1 MINQLV
7 ILLTN
12 IVPTVTLSLLLL
24 LIFKINY
31 LTQSSIKM
39 KKTKILVFGLISAL
53 TILSCNQKETDF
65 IDPLITNRDTTVNPS
80 DDFFMYANGG
90 WFKRNPIPAS
100 ERSNGIFRTIGD
112 TINSQIKQICEK
124 SAAMTDAKKGSN
136 EQKIGDFYASGM
148 DTLSIEKLGLSP
160 LKSDIQKIKNISDV
174 PSLLN
179 TIAYLHTIGGNPA
192 FSAYVGQDDKNSD
205 KYAIFLSQGGL
216 GMGNRDYYFNTDK
229 ETVHIRNEYVKHL
242 EAISE
247 LIGYSDE
254 VAKKNAQIIMK
265 METELAQNS
274 RKLEALRDPIKNYNK
289 MSISELN
296 KTTPNIDW
304 KVVTSAMGLKNVDT
318 VIVGQPEFY
327 VSLNKMIKSYSLED
341 WKAYLEWDLVDSY
354 ASYLNKSIEK
364 QNFYFFST
372 VMSGVK
378 EQKPRWKRIVEQTD
392 GALGELIGQIYVKE
406 YLPKG
411 SKEKLL
417 EIGNN
422 IRDVYAER
430 IKNLD
435 WMSEA
440 TKKKALN
447 KLSKI
452 VMKVGYP
459 DKWKDMSSVEINR
472 DTYLANIMATN
483 KWAIND
489 MISKYGKPVDRTEW
503 GMYPQTY
510 NAYYNP
516 SNNEICVPACN
527 ILVPGFEGRMPD
539 DAVLYGIIGGSTFG
553 HEITHGFDDQ
563 GSQYDEKGN
572 LNNWWTA
579 EDLKKFQSKTK
590 LIVEQYSKYE
600 ALPGKFVNGDATQGE
615 NIADLGGV
623 VMGFEAFKKT
633 AQYKNKEK
641 ISGLTPEQRF
651 FLGYGYAWM
660 VNIKPESLA
669 NQLLTDVHAPAKYRI
684 NGVVENM
691 PEFHKAFNIKP
702 GSKMRRTD
710 NELVSIW

>member
-1 MINQLV
+1 
-7 ILLTN
+7 
-12 IVPTVTLSLLLL
+12 
-24 LIFKINY
+24 
-31 LTQSSIKM
+31 M
-39 KKTKILVFGLISAL
+39 KKTNFIYVLLLGITIS
-53 TILSCNQKETDF
+53 SCSKKETNQE
-65 IDPLITNRDTTVNPS
+65 DPIITHRDTTISPN
-80 DDFFMYANGG
+80 DDFFMYANGS
-90 WFKRNPIPAS
+90 WFKQNPIPAS

-112 TINSQIKQICEK
+112 TINAQIKQICEK
-124 SAAMTDAKKGSN
+124 SAKMTDASKGSN

-148 DTLSIEKLGLSP
+148 DTVTIDKLGLSP
-160 LKSDIQKIKNISDV
+160 LKEEINKIKAINDIPSVIATIS
-174 PSLLN
+174 
-179 TIAYLHTIGGNPA
+179 YLHTIGANPA
-192 FSAYVGQDDKNSD
+192 FSLYVGQDDKISD
-205 KYAIFLSQGGL
+205 KYAVFLGQGGL
-216 GMGNRDYYFNTDK
+216 TLGNRDYYFNTDK
-229 ETVHIRNEYVKHL
+229 ETVTIRNEYVKHL
-242 EAISE
+242 QAMAE
-247 LIGYSDE
+247 LTGYSKE
-254 VAKKNAQIIMK
+254 EAQQKATVIMK
-265 METELAQNS
+265 METEMAKNS
-274 RKLEALRDPIKNYNK
+274 RKLEALRDPIMNYNK
-289 MSISELN
+289 MSLAAFSSS
-296 KTTPNIDW
+296 TPNIDW
-304 KVVTSAMGLKNVDT
+304 KSITSSIGIKNVDT

-327 VSLNKMIKSYSLED
+327 KALNQMVKSYSVSD
-341 WKAYLEWDLVDSY
+341 WKTYLEWQLLDSF
-354 ASYLNKSIEK
+354 AGYLSADFEK

-430 IKNLD
+430 IKKLD

-440 TKKKALN
+440 TKQKALY

-459 DKWKDMSSVEINR
+459 DKWKDLSGIAIDRKSYIG
-472 DTYLANIMATN
+472 NIMAVN
-483 KWAIND
+483 KWAVND
-489 MISKYGKPVDRTEW
+489 MVSKFGKPVDRTEW

-539 DAVLYGIIGGSTFG
+539 DAILYSIIGGSTFG
-553 HEITHGFDDQ
+553 HELTHGFDDQ

-579 EDLKKFQSKTK
+579 EDLKKFREKTK
-590 LIVEQYSKYE
+590 LIVEQFNEYE

-615 NIADLGGV
+615 NIADLGGI

-633 AQYKNKEK
+633 AQYKNKEV
-641 ISGLTPEQRF
+641 ISGLSPEKRF
-651 FLGYGYAWM
+651 FLGYAYAWM
-660 VNIKPESLA
+660 VNIKTESLA
-669 NQLLTDVHAPAKYRI
+669 QQLLTDVHSPAKYRI
-684 NGVVENM
+684 NGPLQNM
-691 PEFHKAFNIKP
+691 PEFYQAFNIKP
-702 GSKMRRTD
+702 GSKMRRPD
-710 NELVSIW
+710 NKRVVIW